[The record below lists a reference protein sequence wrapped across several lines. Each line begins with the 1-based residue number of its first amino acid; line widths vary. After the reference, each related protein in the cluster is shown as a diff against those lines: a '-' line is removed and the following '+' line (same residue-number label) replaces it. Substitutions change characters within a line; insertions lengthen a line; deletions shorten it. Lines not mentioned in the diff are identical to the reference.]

1 MTDTI
6 RVAFFVF
13 FFAEAIILSVNP
25 LVPRK
30 KHDCSILKMDFQQ
43 VKRIILLLSTTHL
56 TITTLFQECI
66 STREIEHSHCKHEKK
81 SKEKDKETCEEKDK
95 ETFNDVEEG
104 EVDTSQE
111 TSQLAKKR
119 HLRRSGRIA
128 YRRYFEQFNQ

>member
-1 MTDTI
+1 M
-6 RVAFFVF
+6 
-13 FFAEAIILSVNP
+13 
-25 LVPRK
+25 
-30 KHDCSILKMDFQQ
+30 
-43 VKRIILLLSTTHL
+43 LSTTYL
-56 TITTLFQECI
+56 TFATLFQEYI
-66 STREIEHSHCKHEKK
+66 STREIEHSHCKHEEK

-128 YRRYFEQFNQ
+128 YRRYLEQFNQ